1 MAFWETQSLIIWWR
15 VKRVTPEITGRE
27 ARCLPVT
34 TWAPHL
40 TTEATQQIR
49 FHKHILGSLSSDVFE
64 PRTSS
69 GSGLFAL
76 LNRQFEQMFG
86 QILSIRVKLR
96 SNAIFVPW
104 RYIKRGTGS
113 LPVRYV
119 VQERHCLNSI
129 FWTIFH
135 SCRLLNAKQRNGQ
148 EWHDL
153 YNMKKFRLC
162 VTCISQ
168 NIIYANVNQ

>member
-49 FHKHILGSLSSDVFE
+49 FHTHILGSLSSDVFE

-69 GSGLFAL
+69 ESGLFAL
-76 LNRQFEQMFG
+76 LNRQFEQMFR

-96 SNAIFVPW
+96 SNAILVPW

-113 LPVRYV
+113 LPVDVRRSRTSLLKLHILDNIPLLSV
-119 VQERHCLNSI
+119 VKCKTEKWSR
-129 FWTIFH
+129 
-135 SCRLLNAKQRNGQ
+135 
-148 EWHDL
+148 
-153 YNMKKFRLC
+153 
-162 VTCISQ
+162 VTWLI
-168 NIIYANVNQ
+168 

>member
-27 ARCLPVT
+27 ARCLPGT

-49 FHKHILGSLSSDVFE
+49 FHTHILGSLSSDVFE

-69 GSGLFAL
+69 RSGLFAL

-96 SNAIFVPW
+96 SNAILVPW

-113 LPVRYV
+113 LPVDVRRSRTSLLKLHILENIPLLSV
-119 VQERHCLNSI
+119 VKCETEKWSR
-129 FWTIFH
+129 
-135 SCRLLNAKQRNGQ
+135 
-148 EWHDL
+148 
-153 YNMKKFRLC
+153 
-162 VTCISQ
+162 VTWLI
-168 NIIYANVNQ
+168 